1 MKWRAERSSGACR
14 GCLTD
19 RDSSTAPRGGT
30 LLYPPTFNLRSV
42 RLDGSDVRQLTFG
55 DQSYVEPD
63 VHASG
68 KLVAGRV
75 TSRSDIW
82 KIPVRGTPV
91 ENTSGAVRVTKQTG
105 QVQVPSVS
113 PDDREVVFV
122 SDTGGHTNL
131 WIART
136 DGSGTRPITFETDPD
151 VSVGVP
157 VWSPR
162 GDVIAFVRSDA
173 GQAALWV
180 VRPDGRGLRQ
190 VVRGWAPAW
199 SADGRWLYYWRLD
212 TQPGALE
219 RTPIDGGP
227 AEFIREGSGVNI
239 PALSPDGTTLFLTRT
254 MHLNISG
261 ILGAGSVEFIRAC
274 PPDGPGDVIAT
285 LAHERLPVR
294 IPNMCISP
302 DGAQLAVLLLD
313 GATTNIW
320 TLPTSGGAMSR
331 VTDFGE
337 RSILIVRSVSWS
349 RDSQHIYAAVSERQT
364 DVVLLAGLI

>member
-1 MKWRAERSSGACR
+1 MK
-14 GCLTD
+14 
-19 RDSSTAPRGGT
+19 
-30 LLYPPTFNLRSV
+30 
-42 RLDGSDVRQLTFG
+42 
-55 DQSYVEPD
+55 
-63 VHASG
+63 
-68 KLVAGRV
+68 
-75 TSRSDIW
+75 
-82 KIPVRGTPV
+82 GTPI
-91 ENTSGAVRVTKQTG
+91 ENTSGAVRVTRQTG

-136 DGSGTRPITFETDPD
+136 DGSATRPITFETDPD

-173 GQAALWV
+173 GKAALWV

-212 TQPGALE
+212 VEPGALE
-219 RTPIDGGP
+219 RMPIDGGP
-227 AEFIREGSGVNI
+227 SEFIREGSGINI
-239 PALSPDGTTLFLTRT
+239 PAISPDGTTLFLTRT
-254 MHLNISG
+254 IHLNISG
-261 ILGAGSVEFIRAC
+261 IWGTGSVEFVRAC
-274 PPDGPGDVIAT
+274 PPDGPGEVIAK
-285 LAHERLPVR
+285 LAGERVPAR
-294 IPNMCISP
+294 IPNICISP
-302 DGAQLAVLLLD
+302 DGAQLAVLLID

-320 TLPTSGGAMSR
+320 TLPTTGGAMSR

-349 RDSQHIYAAVSERQT
+349 RDSQHIYAAVAERQT